1 MNTNDDR
8 NDQTTSDNTGFIWS
22 GRVTAGLGVALALVL
37 AVAKFAPALAAPIE
51 WIGH

>member
-8 NDQTTSDNTGFIWS
+8 NETTTDNTGFIWS
-22 GRVTAGLGVALALVL
+22 ARLSVAAGFVLALVL

>member
-8 NDQTTSDNTGFIWS
+8 NDNSTKDNTGFIWS
-22 GRVTAGLGVALALVL
+22 ARLSVAAGFALALVL